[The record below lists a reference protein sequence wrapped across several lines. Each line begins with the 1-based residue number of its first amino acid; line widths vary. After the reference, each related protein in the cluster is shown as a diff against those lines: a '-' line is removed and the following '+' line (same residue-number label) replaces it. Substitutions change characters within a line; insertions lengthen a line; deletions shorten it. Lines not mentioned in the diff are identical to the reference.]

1 MSNRIQLDAGLTSD
15 ETPPPT
21 GGGVAGVT
29 ETDGEDPDSFFAGAG
44 NAQIYWQAW
53 LPTAE
58 PRAVVVIAHGIG
70 EHSGRYGHVAARLTA
85 AGFAAYALDHR
96 GHGRSSGP
104 RALIDRM
111 DHAVADVDTFVTLA
125 ASRHAGRPLHLLG
138 HSMGGAIAL
147 AYALRHQER
156 LRGLLLSSA
165 AASLASAPAPARL
178 EAEVVGV
185 VAPHAGIMEIDPSLV
200 SRDQAV
206 VRAYREDPLVYR
218 GKLPARTIAEI
229 AATIEGFAAQVP
241 ALRLPLLVMAGT
253 GDRIV
258 PPSGSRMVH
267 DRAGSPDRTLRLY
280 DGLYHELFNEPER
293 RVVLGDVTAWLDART
308 VPREVEAGRV
318 RA

>member
-1 MSNRIQLDAGLTSD
+1 MSDGFLLDASLTSD
-15 ETPPPT
+15 ERPPPV
-21 GGGVAGVT
+21 GGGVSGGP
-29 ETDGEDPDSFFAGAG
+29 ETDGEHPDGFLAGADT
-44 NAQIYWQAW
+44 AQIYWQAW
-53 LPTAE
+53 LPSGE

-111 DHAVADVDTFVTLA
+111 DHAVADVDRFVTLA

-138 HSMGGAIAL
+138 HSMGGAIAI
-147 AYALRHQER
+147 AYALAHQER
-156 LRGLLLSSA
+156 LRGLVLSSA
-165 AASLASAPAPARL
+165 AASLASAPASARL
-178 EAEVVGV
+178 EARVLGV
-185 VAPHAGIMEIDPSLV
+185 VAPGAGTMEIDPSLI

-218 GKLPARTIAEI
+218 GKLPARTVAEI
-229 AATIEGFAAQVP
+229 AATIEGFPAQVP
-241 ALRLPLLVMAGT
+241 ELRLPLQVMAGT

-258 PPSGSRMVH
+258 SPSGSRMVH

-308 VPREVEAGRV
+308 VPRYLEAEAV
-318 RA
+318 SA